1 MDATEGSPADAPT
14 PTPGTP
20 SAPPNDEHA
29 QAAVSARPSAPAA
42 TLPVAPTSATPS
54 TVSTRPAAAPVPSFP
69 PMAHVIDVRPT
80 PQPFFGPEWP
90 GPARNAPPVVPIAAA
105 VVGIIAAVT
114 LGRPGLGWFVTAVAA
129 AAATLV
135 AVFVAGRTTDPSTD
149 EPAEGSAAPRSI
161 AKLPTVDKVIRV
173 SWALAALAL
182 IAVGALRAA
191 EWLFVLCV
199 LSAIVATAMALAG
212 GRSLRGL
219 FLGAVAV
226 PLAVFRALPWT
237 TRGLQA
243 ARGGSG
249 SSVVRTAAAALV
261 GLALLVVF
269 GALFAAAD
277 AAFADVLDNI
287 LPTIDA
293 AAVVRWPFL
302 FVVLGLGTLGAC
314 FLALAPPAFDAGA
327 PPRRSLRRIEW
338 ALPVGLL
345 VVLFAGFVA
354 VQITVLFG
362 GRDHVL
368 RTAGL
373 TYAEYA
379 RSGFGQLLTVTVL
392 TLVVITVV
400 AAKASRQAVVDRIW
414 LRALLGGLAAFSLV
428 IVASALTRMWAY
440 ENAYGF
446 TQLRLLVSACELWL
460 GVVFLLV
467 IVAGVTGGMSAEPGR
482 RANWLPGA
490 VLGTGIAALIALA
503 ALNPDRFIADQNVT
517 RYQETGRIDL
527 EYLSSISAD
536 AVPAL
541 YRLPAELHPCVLD
554 HIARDLTAEG
564 PDSWNE
570 WNLGRTE
577 ARRLL
582 ADYEPQS
589 SGQWLACRS
598 VSTAGR

>member
-1 MDATEGSPADAPT
+1 
-14 PTPGTP
+14 
-20 SAPPNDEHA
+20 
-29 QAAVSARPSAPAA
+29 
-42 TLPVAPTSATPS
+42 
-54 TVSTRPAAAPVPSFP
+54 
-69 PMAHVIDVRPT
+69 MAHVIDVRPA
-80 PQPFFGPEWP
+80 PQQFFGREWP
-90 GPARNAPPVVPIAAA
+90 GPARTAPPVVPIAAA
-105 VVGIIAAVT
+105 AAGLTAAAT
-114 LGRPGLGWFVTAVAA
+114 LPLDRPGLGWFLTAVAA
-129 AAATLV
+129 AVATLV
-135 AVFVAGRTTDPSTD
+135 ALFVAGRTTDPSTD
-149 EPAEGSAAPRSI
+149 ETDESSAARRSI
-161 AKLPTVDKVIRV
+161 AELSTVDRV
-173 SWALAALAL
+173 TRVAWALAALAL
-182 IAVGALRAA
+182 MAVGALRAA

-199 LSAIVATAMALAG
+199 LSAAVAGAMALAG

-219 FLGAVAV
+219 FLGAMAIPIAV
-226 PLAVFRALPWT
+226 IRALPWT

-269 GALFAAAD
+269 GALFAGAD
-277 AAFADVLDNI
+277 AAFADVLDDV

-293 AAVVRWPFL
+293 AAIVRWPFL
-302 FVVLGLGTLGAC
+302 FTVVGLGTLAAC
-314 FLALAPPAFDAGA
+314 FLALAPPTFDAGA
-327 PPRRSLRRIEW
+327 APRRSLRRIEW

-345 VVLFAGFVA
+345 VALFAGFVA
-354 VQITVLFG
+354 VQVTVLFG

-379 RSGFGQLLTVTVL
+379 RSGFGQLLVVTML

-400 AAKASRQAVVDRIW
+400 AAKASRQSPADRIW
-414 LRALLGGLAAFSLV
+414 LRALLGGLAALALV
-428 IVASALTRMWAY
+428 VVASALSRMWAY
-440 ENAYGF
+440 EHAYGF
-446 TQLRLLVSACELWL
+446 TQLRLLVSAFELWL

-467 IVAGVTGGMSAEPGR
+467 IVAGATGGMSAEPGR
-482 RANWLPGA
+482 FAAWLPGA
-490 VLGTGIAALIALA
+490 VVGTGIAALIALA

-517 RYQETGRIDL
+517 RYEETGRIDL

-554 HIARDLTAEG
+554 HIARDLTADG

-570 WNLGRTE
+570 WNLGRAE

-582 ADYEPQS
+582 ADYEPLS
-589 SGQWLACRS
+589 SSDQWLACRN